1 MSLEVAVLPGPG
13 GLEFEVE
20 FEGGFVGVLLAG
32 VGLEVPPA
40 LFAGVELDGALGLV
54 AEAEA
59 MDLLKK
65 EGSGAKRTK
74 REWSCY

>member
-1 MSLEVAVLPGPG
+1 MSLELAVLPGPG

-20 FEGGFVGVLLAG
+20 FEGGFVGALLAG
-32 VGLEVPPA
+32 VGLEVLPA
-40 LFAGVELDGALGLV
+40 LFPGVV

-59 MDLLKK
+59 MGGFKK
-65 EGSGAKRTK
+65 KRGSRAKRTK